1 MLAGDTAQTI
11 AVGVGF
17 RFTDVRQ
24 VFFEKFGSKKPELL
38 LLFHNYRSHA
48 GVLRLAASVLDLL
61 YTYFPLSL
69 DVMPPD
75 QGLFDGPKPVIMD
88 ISDLSELVLI
98 LEGSKRETARI
109 EFGAHQVVIV
119 RNENAKV
126 KVCQQYNIDKEWIM
140 TVQQSKGLEF
150 DDVLLYNF
158 FTDSDA
164 SDMWR
169 VFAGFSKE
177 DMETLH
183 SKMEKENSRLG
194 HFSHYGRDHPWDDKL
209 DLLQTRQLPFDGEK
223 HKILENEL
231 KMLYTAITRARVN
244 VFFAESDVNGV
255 CRPVFN
261 YFMRRQVVDDVKKAL
276 QDKNEKLRV
285 FGNTSTTEDWQK
297 QGEIYLQKANGD
309 QAKRML
315 NLAMKCFVSCFLV
328 LGML

>member
-1 MLAGDTAQTI
+1 MLAGDTAQSI

-24 VFFEKFGSKKPELL
+24 IFWEKFRHRVPDLIP
-38 LLFHNYRSHA
+38 LFHNYRSHA
-48 GVLRLAASVLDLL
+48 GVLRLAASVLELL
-61 YTYFPLSL
+61 YKYFPHSL
-69 DVMPPD
+69 DAMPPD

-88 ISDLSELVLI
+88 VSDLSELVLI

-119 RNENAKV
+119 RNEDTKETLCKQFNV
-126 KVCQQYNIDKEWIM
+126 DKEWIM

-164 SDMWR
+164 NEMWR
-169 VFAGFSKE
+169 IVAGFSKE
-177 DMETLH
+177 DLENLH
-183 SKMEKENSRLG
+183 DRMGNLCEYEG
-194 HFSHYGRDHPWDDKL
+194 DTTWDEEL
-209 DLLQTRQLPFDGEK
+209 DVGQTRPLPFDEEK

-244 VFFAESDVNGV
+244 VFFAESDVKGC

-261 YFMRRQVVDDVKKAL
+261 YFMRRQVVDDVKKAK
-276 QDKNEKLRV
+276 QDKNANLRV
-285 FGNTSTTEDWQK
+285 FGNTSSSEDWRR

-309 QAKRML
+309 QARRML
-315 NLAMKCFVSCFLV
+315 NLAMKCFVSFLWSWQ
-328 LGML
+328 M